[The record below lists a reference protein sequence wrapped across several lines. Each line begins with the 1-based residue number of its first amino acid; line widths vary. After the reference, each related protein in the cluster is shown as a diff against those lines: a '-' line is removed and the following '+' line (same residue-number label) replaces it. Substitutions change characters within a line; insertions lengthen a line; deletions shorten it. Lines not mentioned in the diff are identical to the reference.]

1 MNQDLKIT
9 ALEALKTM
17 PGVNRTDVA
26 NILESVQQCYVEATG
41 NASLEEQFLISELQF
56 FIDELNA

>member
-41 NASLEEQFLISELQF
+41 NASLEEQLKC
-56 FIDELNA
+56 